1 MLDRSGGL
9 IWCSQNHNNN
19 RFDVETIRILHR
31 HEQLTLHMSARNSQR
46 PDSRAS
52 TQSATSHQNE
62 SLLSAQQDAK
72 SAQVAYMSQQGPEA
86 ALLDY
91 HNNMA
96 PQPMPQYQQMP
107 QQQHH
112 MGHQHSHSVQF
123 PMQYPAQDSPY
134 MQQDMA
140 YNQQPRMGSVPLT
153 ASALPDLSDERRR
166 KGSAVTATNDKEL
179 REMLSKN
186 EGRPLREVAQ
196 EVIQKERTPM
206 AEKTKQLFAML
217 W

>member
-1 MLDRSGGL
+1 
-9 IWCSQNHNNN
+9 
-19 RFDVETIRILHR
+19 
-31 HEQLTLHMSARNSQR
+31 MSTRNTQR

-52 TQSATSHQNE
+52 TQSATSHHNDGLLAVQN
-62 SLLSAQQDAK
+62 DAK
-72 SAQVAYMSQQGPEA
+72 SAQVAYISQGPEV
-86 ALLDY
+86 ALLEY

-96 PQPMPQYQQMP
+96 PQQMPQYQQIQQP
-107 QQQHH
+107 QQH

-123 PMQYPAQDSPY
+123 PMQYTAQDSPY

-140 YNQQPRMGSVPLT
+140 YNQHTRVGSVPL
-153 ASALPDLSDERRR
+153 AALPDLSDGTRR